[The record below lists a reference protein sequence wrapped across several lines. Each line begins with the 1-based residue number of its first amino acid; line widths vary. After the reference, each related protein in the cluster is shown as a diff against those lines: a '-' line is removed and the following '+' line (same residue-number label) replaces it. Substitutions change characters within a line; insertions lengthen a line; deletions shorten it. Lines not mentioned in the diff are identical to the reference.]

1 MLKERSILCE
11 SLGKIC
17 LFSAVLCSTF
27 VLARTFLKNE
37 DKAAKRYAKRLRTAY
52 DGLSPQDY
60 SDSESTKVKLTGK
73 L

>member
-1 MLKERSILCE
+1 MLKEKNLLCK
-11 SLGKIC
+11 SLGKVC

-27 VLARTFLKNE
+27 ALARTFLKSDN
-37 DKAAKRYAKRLRTAY
+37 KAAKKYVNRLRTAY

-60 SDSESTKVKLTGK
+60 SDSESIKIKLTGK